1 MPKLAMQFFK
11 RASSVLEKENVT
23 FDKAV
28 VAELINKHIPDWRRV
43 LNELQRYSATGSIDS
58 GIFVNLSND
67 SFKFLVDLVKSK
79 NFNEMRR
86 WVAESADSDYSS
98 VFRKFYDQAYAYLK
112 PQSIP
117 HLVLL
122 IGKYQYQSA
131 FVADQEVNLAAFLTE
146 VIIELEFLP

>member
-1 MPKLAMQFFK
+1 M
-11 RASSVLEKENVT
+11 
-23 FDKAV
+23 
-28 VAELINKHIPDWRRV
+28 
-43 LNELQRYSATGSIDS
+43 
-58 GIFVNLSND
+58 
-67 SFKFLVDLVKSK
+67 
-79 NFNEMRR
+79 
-86 WVAESADSDYSS
+86 AESADSDYSS